1 MYSIHTFNFTPRLSV
16 NASLHRYDFNKWNL
30 WTVIKLLLQR
40 TNFRNI
46 CKAIPYG
53 VITLDKLYLN
63 FPLNNFIS
71 INQNG
76 INLFEM
82 TFTVSIKYFSR

>member
-1 MYSIHTFNFTPRLSV
+1 MYNIYTSNFTPRLSV

-46 CKAIPYG
+46 CKAIRRNY
-53 VITLDKLYLN
+53 TR
-63 FPLNNFIS
+63 
-71 INQNG
+71 QT
-76 INLFEM
+76 LFE
-82 TFTVSIKYFSR
+82 FPIK